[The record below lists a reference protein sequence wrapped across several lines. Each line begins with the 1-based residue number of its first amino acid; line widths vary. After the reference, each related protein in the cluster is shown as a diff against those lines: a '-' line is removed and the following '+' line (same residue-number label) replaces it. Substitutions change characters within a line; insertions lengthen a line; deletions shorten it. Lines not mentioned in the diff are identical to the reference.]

1 MGRKISA
8 GQYFKD
14 AGRDGIIFMKHFMHK
29 ISEHSYT
36 CKTSLALFLLL
47 ADYFRFTLCRKF
59 TYFIS
64 FVGCRTFAV
73 TVL

>member
-1 MGRKISA
+1 MGREISA

-14 AGRDGIIFMKHFMHK
+14 AGRNGTIFIKHFMHK
-29 ISEHSYT
+29 MSEHSYT
-36 CKTSLALFLLL
+36 CKTSLELFLLL
-47 ADYFRFTLCRKF
+47 ADYFCFTLCGKF

-64 FVGCRTFAV
+64 FVGYRTFAV